1 MPDPSASIS
10 TIHQIVP
17 AHPGWWMDTRS
28 ASAPGLRITYPVA
41 VWALVED
48 HDGRRSVVGLTADE
62 PLPEEPNEPTSTEL
76 FPPDEAF
83 LQYRYGEDL

>member
-1 MPDPSASIS
+1 MPDRSPAIA

-17 AHPGWWMDTRS
+17 AHSGWWMDTRMRD
-28 ASAPGLRITYPVA
+28 AGDIRITYPVA

-48 HDGRRSVVGLTADE
+48 HDGRRSIVGFTADE
-62 PLPEEPNEPTSTEL
+62 ASSDEPNTPVEPVL

-83 LQYRYGEDL
+83 LQYRFEEPG